1 MKKIILLFVA
11 LYGLALTGCVGS
23 KSTSIKTLG
32 VGPEAVEPLPLTAD
46 LNVSD
51 QKVRGE
57 ASGRVGSNLGC
68 ADCLVKE
75 ATARALG
82 QYPPRVDAP
91 DVLVAMNVY
100 KEPRGKDSL
109 RVVVSGYPAWYH
121 NFRTVKEETGDSAWL
136 ILTNTSDMGSKG
148 SGGDGTG
155 LWQSKQTWLKA
166 APSKNTKGRYLAV
179 NRQLAGDVSTNE
191 WIALEG
197 GWLKSNGQYHGFEVG
212 FGMDGDNYS
221 ASLGFNFGSSY
232 DLPADI
238 KFVYGASVGIWADIF
253 SEETWNYYDG
263 YSDNVTYNIGIVG
276 ISLKMRWKFIEIA
289 YRGLLGGDMAFIG
302 NSDPEYGADWLNQYR
317 VGLYFEL

>member
-1 MKKIILLFVA
+1 MKKTILLFVA
-11 LYGLALTGCVGS
+11 VYGLVLTGCAGS
-23 KSTSIKTLG
+23 KFTSIKTLG

-57 ASGRVGSNLGC
+57 ASGRVGSDLGN
-68 ADCLVKE
+68 DDRLVKE

-155 LWQSKQTWLKA
+155 FWQSKQTWLKA

-197 GWLKSNGQYHGFEVG
+197 GWLKSNGQYHGFEAG

-238 KFVYGASVGIWADIF
+238 KFLYGASFGIWADI
-253 SEETWNYYDG
+253 SIEDQLSSNTDKVN
-263 YSDNVTYNIGIVG
+263 YNIGIAG
-276 ISLKMRWKFIEIA
+276 ISLKMRWKFIELA
-289 YRGLLGGDMAFIG
+289 YRGLLGGDMALIG
-302 NSDPEYGADWLNQYR
+302 DLDPEYGANWFNQYR